1 MVDRSTNEQT
11 NGKLDILKFY
21 RFQQAFSEFQVTM
34 LTLVKSQVEFNDELS
49 TESPEPRRLSDLGSN
64 ISLLSSKLDKLFNC
78 MEGFSISNTKYLEL
92 YAQFKIEILFDVSTG
107 KNIIEK
113 IQSIEKKKIRYK
125 DYQLE
130 DVNTINE
137 DTSYLMV
144 SVSANPDSFGKI
156 LGVGSQI
163 SSMFEY
169 KESDVVG
176 ENVRILMPRII
187 GSVHDQFMLRYFE
200 TGEARIMGSN
210 RGVFALKKSGHIFF
224 CELFL
229 TVLPVLDHVAFS
241 HQGHPLGG
249 NDQRPRERPSS
260 KTTVRDE
267 ARFWTV
273 SDHV

>member
-1 MVDRSTNEQT
+1 MVDRSANEQT

-21 RFQQAFSEFQVTM
+21 RFQEAFSEFQLTM
-34 LTLVKSQVEFNDELS
+34 LTLVRSQVDFNDELS
-49 TESPEPRRLSDLGSN
+49 TESPEPKRLSGLGSD
-64 ISLLSSKLDKLFNC
+64 ISLLSSKLDTLFSC

-92 YAQFKIEILFDVSTG
+92 YAHFKIDIMFDVATG
-107 KNIIEK
+107 KQIIEK
-113 IQSIEKKKIRYK
+113 IESIEKKKIRYK
-125 DYQLE
+125 DNQLE

-163 SSMFEY
+163 SSLFEY
-169 KESDVVG
+169 KSSDVVG

-187 GSVHDQFMLRYFE
+187 GTVHDQFMLRYFE

-210 RGVFALKKSGHIFF
+210 RGVFALKKTGHIIF

-229 TVLPVLDHVAFS
+229 TVLPVLDQVVFD
-241 HQGHPLGG
+241 LI
-249 NDQRPRERPSS
+249 
-260 KTTVRDE
+260 
-267 ARFWTV
+267 
-273 SDHV
+273 